1 MEDNSKKN
9 PNEIGVLWKKVNSK
23 TGKSLWSGNL
33 KDLDVVGFTFK
44 TKTGREGMS
53 VQISYSM
60 QPKGESVK

>member
-1 MEDNSKKN
+1 MEDNSKRN
-9 PNEIGVLWKKVNSK
+9 PNEIGVLWKKVNAK

-44 TKTGREGMS
+44 TKSGREGMS

-60 QPKGESVK
+60 QPKTDGP